1 MTGSRFSFFVS
12 FDDMNRQ
19 SCFDVEI
26 REDTLY
32 EFEEQFSLRFIEL
45 EGTTLPSTLVLD
57 PSRSNITI
65 VDNEGKYD
73 SDSLISLVIPA
84 NPYMYRGD
92 CWFHQPSILC
102 QGG

>member
-1 MTGSRFSFFVS
+1 MTGARDAYFVS
-12 FDDMNRQ
+12 FSDTNRR
-19 SCFDVEI
+19 SCIMVQIE
-26 REDTLY
+26 EDNRY

-65 VDNEGKYD
+65 VDNEGKYG

-92 CWFHQPSILC
+92 CWFH
-102 QGG
+102 